1 MKQFFSRYSYD
12 SMRMFL
18 DQFAIS
24 LFGFC
29 LALTAVQMETD
40 TLLLVFSLASILF
53 YLALIYGVAQRVG
66 AKDRTS
72 VELGKLPFRPF
83 IGALISLLAN
93 SLNLVLAGVVTLLS
107 LLPGGNA
114 GMARF
119 AAMFLN
125 GMYQGVYT
133 LIKGRQHL
141 TEQLLAGQSPPAS
154 ACPAGVHGRVHR
166 RSQGAGIRTGLSTP
180 ELLCPRASR
189 RARSFVKRKQEA
201 ARKAAEKQARDRM
214 DKDSKNSDSNPGSAV
229 PSWHG
234 GALSSYLTR
243 TCEAPLDRTRTHM
256 V

>member
-24 LFGFC
+24 LFGCC
-29 LALTAVQMETD
+29 LALTAIQMGND

-133 LIKGRQHL
+133 LIKVG
-141 TEQLLAGQSPPAS
+141 GYI
-154 ACPAGVHGRVHR
+154 AGVKDWHL
-166 RSQGAGIRTGLSTP
+166 TGLSTP
-180 ELLCPRASR
+180 ELPASDR
-189 RARSFVKRKQEA
+189 PTRKELRERKQEA

-214 DKDSKNSDSNPGSAV
+214 DKDSKDSD
-229 PSWHG
+229 
-234 GALSSYLTR
+234 
-243 TCEAPLDRTRTHM
+243 
-256 V
+256 

>member
-29 LALTAVQMETD
+29 LALTAVQMEND

-133 LIKGRQHL
+133 LIKVGSISL
-141 TEQLLAGQSPPAS
+141 NNCWWAYFLLPLPALLVS
-154 ACPAGVHGRVHR
+154 TVGYIAGVKDWHL
-166 RSQGAGIRTGLSTP
+166 TGLSHRSCLPPTV
-180 ELLCPRASR
+180 L
-189 RARSFVKRKQEA
+189 RARSFVNASRKLP
-201 ARKAAEKQARDRM
+201 ARRRKSRRATAWTRTVRTLIE
-214 DKDSKNSDSNPGSAV
+214 SGSAV
-229 PSWHG
+229 PLARRSF
-234 GALSSYLTR
+234 LSYLT
-243 TCEAPLDRTRTHM
+243 
-256 V
+256 